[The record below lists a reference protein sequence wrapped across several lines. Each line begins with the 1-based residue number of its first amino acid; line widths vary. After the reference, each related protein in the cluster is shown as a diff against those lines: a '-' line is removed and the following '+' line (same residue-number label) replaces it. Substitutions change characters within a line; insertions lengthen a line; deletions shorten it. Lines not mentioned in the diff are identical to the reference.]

1 MALSHHRLW
10 KNNRRRRYLGIGGIC
25 LYANAF
31 IFILVFLVLAIALPI
46 GALAVL
52 GPLLRPN
59 KPSKAKN
66 STYESGLE
74 PIGDARS
81 RYNVRYY
88 LFALMFV
95 IFDVEII
102 FLYPWAVSYLTL
114 GVFGYV
120 EMMIFVVLLMIGLI
134 YAWRKKVLE
143 WM

>member
-1 MALSHHRLW
+1 M
-10 KNNRRRRYLGIGGIC
+10 GGIC

>member
-1 MALSHHRLW
+1 M
-10 KNNRRRRYLGIGGIC
+10 C